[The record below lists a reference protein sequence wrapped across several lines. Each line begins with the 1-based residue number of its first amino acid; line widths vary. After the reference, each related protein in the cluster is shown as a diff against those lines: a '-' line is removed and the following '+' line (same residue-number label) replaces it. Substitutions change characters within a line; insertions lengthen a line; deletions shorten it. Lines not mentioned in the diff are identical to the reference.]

1 MYWRINKTRM
11 INVDLEKIESSFVPT
26 DDKKCSVSKHGMVS
40 SAFPDA
46 TKAGVEMFKKGGNA
60 IDAACATALAL
71 TVCEPQASGIG
82 GQSLALLHINGKTIG
97 LDGSSRAPSLA
108 HASFFE
114 KRSTRFVGYKATTV
128 PSTLAVLGYLNENFG
143 RLNWSEIVEP
153 SIRIAKNGYKITQLQ
168 HDIQEKN
175 LKKFFRVKSKSG
187 AKYFLKDGLVPYDVG
202 DRFIQEDLAET
213 LTTISEFG
221 YRTFYQG
228 TIAKKIND
236 DMRINEG
243 YLHSDDLALIPE
255 PIEREPIAR
264 TYRGIQIVTMP
275 PPTAGR
281 TLLLVLMMLNNIS
294 SEFLRST
301 KPESYHFVA
310 ETFRKALLHRSQ
322 RPYDPNTYHQTKD
335 KTHLST
341 VFARTLAGSIRN
353 IVDPTLPFEDPS
365 NDPDETTHLSVMDD
379 EGNAIGITQ
388 SIELTYGS
396 KAAADGLG
404 FLYNNYMSCYEFKNP
419 THPFYLRPNTPPW
432 TSVCPTIVNYQDKPI
447 MILGS
452 PGSSRIFSVISH
464 FLSRVIDGDYSID
477 TAMTKPRI
485 HCSIDGIISI
495 EDGFANNE
503 VSKYLESLGY
513 QIDVKER
520 YSFFLGAVHAILKCQ
535 TREGFQGV
543 AEIRRDGSA
552 EGI

>member
-1 MYWRINKTRM
+1 MNI
-11 INVDLEKIESSFVPT
+11 EKIESSFTPT
-26 DDKKCSVSKHGMVS
+26 ENQKCSKSKHGMVS

-46 TKAGVEMFKKGGNA
+46 TKAGVAMLQKGGNA
-60 IDAACATALAL
+60 IDAACATAIAL
-71 TVCEPQASGIG
+71 GVCEPQASGLG
-82 GQSLALLHINGKTIG
+82 GQSLALLHINGKTIA

-128 PSTLAVLGYLNENFG
+128 PSTPAVIGYLNEHYG
-143 RLNWSEIVEP
+143 KLDWATIVEP
-153 SIRIAKNGYKITQLQ
+153 SIRIAKRGYRITKLQ

-175 LKKFFRVKSKSG
+175 LKKFLRVKSRSG
-187 AKYFLKDGLVPYDVG
+187 AKYFLKDGLVPYDEG
-202 DRFIQEDLAET
+202 DLFIQEDLCE
-213 LTTISEFG
+213 LLKHMSDFG
-221 YRTFYQG
+221 YRTFYHG
-228 TIAKKIND
+228 TIAKKINE

-243 YLHSDDLALIPE
+243 FLHADDLALIPE
-255 PIEREPIAR
+255 PIERKPISR
-264 TYRGIQIVTMP
+264 NYRDMEIITMP

-294 SEFLRST
+294 SEFIRSS
-301 KPESYHFVA
+301 KPDSYHFVA

-322 RPYDPNTYHQTKD
+322 RPYDPNTYHQTRD

-341 VFARTLAGSIRN
+341 NFARTLAGSIRN
-353 IVDPTLPFEDPS
+353 MVDPTLPLEEPS

-388 SIELTYGS
+388 SIELSYGS
-396 KAAADGLG
+396 KAAAEGLG

-419 THPFYLRPNTPPW
+419 NHPFYLRPNAAPW
-432 TSVCPTIVNYQDKPI
+432 TSVCPTIVNYQEKPWI
-447 MILGS
+447 ILGS

-464 FLSRVIDGDYSID
+464 FISRVIDGELPID

-485 HCSIDGIISI
+485 HCSMSGKISI

-503 VSKYLESLGY
+503 VSTYLENLGY
-513 QIDVKER
+513 EIDIRER
-520 YSFFLGAVHAILKCQ
+520 YSFFLGAIHAVLKCQ
-535 TREGFQGV
+535 TNKGFQGV
-543 AEIRRDGSA
+543 AEVRRDGSA